1 MICHDP
7 DADYF
12 HILREG
18 VPLGISSAIPPCPV
32 MHPPAAPG
40 SAVIP
45 LQHCES
51 AWKSALDHGKAVST
65 AGTVFIAPEPGARVQ
80 MPTAMRFRV

>member
-18 VPLGISSAIPPCPV
+18 VPLGISSAISPCPV
-32 MHPPAAPG
+32 MIRLLRLTQLLFRSNIVSQPG
-40 SAVIP
+40 NPRLTIARWLMS
-45 LQHCES
+45 C
-51 AWKSALDHGKAVST
+51 WKQNYRRGGSS
-65 AGTVFIAPEPGARVQ
+65 
-80 MPTAMRFRV
+80 